1 VKRRLLWLAA
11 ALCVVLGC
19 EGRPRIVT
27 TKSRASEATS
37 YGSGTLEEVDLSN
50 GVPESTE
57 AGGWLPLP
65 AARTFVGLVR
75 TLERLRDGKK
85 VSGLFISLGQARLH
99 LSQVEELNPLLRAI
113 RTKRTPIV
121 CHAHVLDNALLWL
134 VTEGCDKLWLSP
146 AGSVESIGIAAQSIY
161 IKGLLDELKIQA
173 DFLSIGRYKS
183 AAEMFTRQGP
193 SDEARLA
200 LSETLQSMRNAWL
213 QGMASA
219 RGPADKFA
227 ENGPYGA
234 NEAKGH
240 GLVDALGDVF
250 EARKDARQLAHAG
263 TTRVAYGPAAENAA
277 EHNLTEILRLLS
289 GADAASD
296 GKPYIAVVPA
306 IGGIT
311 MKSDGLFSGE
321 GIVFESLAKTIS
333 RLSDDSAVKAVVLRI
348 DSPGGSAL
356 ASDLLWSRLR
366 ELGAKKPLVASV
378 GSMAASG
385 GYYLACAAQSIVAGR
400 TSIVGSIGVLGGK
413 IVFGSALE
421 AHGVHTVTT
430 PASSSEGAAERAAY
444 LSPFVPWDEATRV
457 RLRLAMSEV
466 YDLFVERV
474 ATGRHL
480 AKDQVQA
487 VAEGR
492 IWSGEQGKERGL
504 VDEFGGLAK
513 ALEIAREKAGLPKG
527 IPVHVEGPAEGLL
540 AALGLDAH
548 ASSDALTHAL
558 DQQRRRL
565 WSPLALAPHSVTPWI
580 TGLTPL
586 LASEHTLAL
595 LPVAVT
601 VE

>member
-1 VKRRLLWLAA
+1 MRHRYWLIV
-11 ALCVVLGC
+11 ALGIVFGC
-19 EGRPRIVT
+19 QGRPRIVT
-27 TKSRASEATS
+27 TKSTKAEVTS
-37 YGSGTLEEVDLSN
+37 YGSGTLHEVNLSN
-50 GVPESTE
+50 GVPESTD

-75 TLERLRDGKK
+75 TLERLRDDQHAT
-85 VSGLFISLGQARLH
+85 GLFVDLGQVKLH
-99 LSQVEELNPLLRAI
+99 LSQVEELTPLLRAI
-113 RTKRTPIV
+113 RARKVPVV

-146 AGSVESIGIAAQSIY
+146 AGSVDSIGIAAQSIY
-161 IKGLLDELKIQA
+161 IKGLLDDLKVQA

-193 SDEARLA
+193 SDEAKLA
-200 LSETLQSMRNAWL
+200 LSETLQSMRNVWL
-213 QGMASA
+213 RGMAGA

-234 NEAKGH
+234 KEAQGY
-240 GLVDALGDVF
+240 GIVNALGDVSD
-250 EARKDARQLAHAG
+250 ARRDARQQAHAG
-263 TTRVAYGPAAENAA
+263 STRVVYGPTADDAT
-277 EHNLTEILRLLS
+277 EHGLTAILRLLGGS
-289 GADAASD
+289 DVAAQ

-311 MKSDGLFSGE
+311 MKSEGLFSAE
-321 GIVFESLAKTIS
+321 GIVFESLAKTIA
-333 RLSDDSAVKAVVLRI
+333 RLTEESDVKAVVLRI

-385 GYYLACAAQSIVAGR
+385 GYYLACATQAIVAGR

-430 PASSSEGAAERAAY
+430 PASADSGAAERAAY
-444 LSPFVPWDEATRV
+444 LSPFVAWDESTRA
-457 RLRLAMSEV
+457 RLRLVMGEV
-466 YDLFVERV
+466 YDLFVQRV
-474 ATGRHL
+474 ATGRHMPTER
-480 AKDQVQA
+480 VQA
-487 VAEGR
+487 IAEGR

-504 VDEFGGLAK
+504 VDEFGGLAE
-513 ALEIAREKAGLPKG
+513 AIEMARTKAGLPRG
-527 IPVHVEGPAEGLL
+527 TPVHVEGPAEGLL

-548 ASSDALTHAL
+548 ASGEELVRAVDEQKDAYAV
-558 DQQRRRL
+558 R
-565 WSPLALAPHSVTPWI
+565 SPGHR
-580 TGLTPL
+580 
-586 LASEHTLAL
+586 LASRLGSLDL
-595 LPVAVT
+595 LRSWRRST
-601 VE
+601 Q